1 MLGRG
6 FAVLCTAL
14 VSLLVAPVSGAS
26 QDWTATKP
34 ALNMQAALE
43 SGVPA
48 KRPVTMLATKKGG
61 TRLAVMTFRGGEF
74 SPPVVAGD
82 CYKVVA
88 ASEKVR
94 LKRAHVRTCPHS
106 TTHTKLSTEVR
117 QLCPW
122 RCSHTAQ
129 PLTHRSLQSLTPC
142 SPLVAGGQGHPR
154 QYLFLLILCSVRGGP
169 RLCRRAS
176 GLHEQQAALVNVSEL
191 LVGRFGFWLASRTA
205 SHRRITEPGPVLRRS
220 DEVRLRLRLHKLLLH
235 L

>member
-88 ASEKVR
+88 ASKKVR
-94 LKRAHVRTCPHS
+94 NICTLNVPTCGRAHTRPHTPNSPRRCANCAPSGAVTRLSYCRT
-106 TTHTKLSTEVR
+106 
-117 QLCPW
+117 
-122 RCSHTAQ
+122 
-129 PLTHRSLQSLTPC
+129 
-142 SPLVAGGQGHPR
+142 GH
-154 QYLFLLILCSVRGGP
+154 FN
-169 RLCRRAS
+169 
-176 GLHEQQAALVNVSEL
+176 H
-191 LVGRFGFWLASRTA
+191 
-205 SHRRITEPGPVLRRS
+205 
-220 DEVRLRLRLHKLLLH
+220 
-235 L
+235 